1 MINYYF
7 HKQRSWP
14 RPLIKLIMLMKL
26 SFFMVLITCL
36 NVSANVYSQEKVSI
50 DVKSTSIENI
60 LKTIEK
66 QSSYHFV
73 YSSNFV
79 PAAKTV
85 SLTVKDALVNDVLKQ
100 ILKDTDLKFS
110 ISGTGLV
117 VISNQNATMN
127 EVLIS
132 GSVKDSLGVA
142 MPGVTVLV
150 KGTKKGTSTD
160 AQGRFTLS
168 VPEKAVL
175 VFSLVGYQTIERA
188 VPAGSKIMNVLMG
201 ESKNNL
207 DDVVVVGYGTST
219 KRKINSAVSSL
230 AMDKVAPLPVQSIN
244 DAVAGR
250 VPGLIVTSS
259 AGSPGTKSTIS
270 IRGGG
275 TPLYVI
281 DNQVR
286 SQNDFENLNPNDIES
301 YSVLK
306 DVGATALYGQQ
317 AANGIIMVTTKK
329 GKDGK
334 VDINYSFNQIYSSP
348 TLFPKKLSSYE
359 NLNSINQVYLGEG
372 KPQPTSDAILALYK
386 DQSQP
391 FLYPNTDWQAIALKK
406 RALEQRHDLSVT
418 SGTKELTYY
427 ASGSY
432 FKQGTNLKTDNNYN
446 ERYTYRL
453 NTVSDFDKIHLKVT
467 TGLDGYVENNSVPN
481 SGTAGTYA
489 GIYQH
494 IQQKA
499 SKDLAYNEFGL
510 PYSGT
515 TDNPAVELSSLSG
528 YNRNS
533 SRIFNSILGLDYA
546 APFLPGLN
554 LKATGSYN
562 MWNSIGKYWNVSAPS
577 YLLNS
582 TVAIPGGA
590 PSLSGT
596 RGDGTTFTLQG
607 FVTYNKSFGHHNID
621 FTGVYE
627 QSKLTSNS
635 LFAGRRNYQIIYD
648 QFNAGPTVDQQAG
661 GSEYET
667 ARAGYVGRLSYNYKS
682 KYFVDG
688 TIRYDGNSAFPK
700 GQQWGAFYSLSGGYI
715 LSEENFMKGL
725 KEKHILDYLKV
736 RGSFGLVGE
745 LGGSAVDGDGNNL
758 YAYVPGYTVDAN
770 AWVVNGNL
778 VQGTSEPGS
787 LASNTFS
794 WYDDRERNIGVD
806 FASLNNRLTASVD
819 YFYKRTTGYVTADPR
834 FSATLGIGLP
844 PVNLKA
850 AALRREGTEF
860 SLAWNDKVSD
870 FTYKVGLN
878 FTYFNELWE
887 RTTDENENAL
897 KNPYTRISGR
907 DGSFFGTQG
916 YNNLGFYTNNGD
928 LLSGPRRITSVNVV
942 AGDLKY
948 ADNNGDGKID
958 GSDFRNMGSNTKPR
972 INYGLTMDLG
982 YKGFFLSAVVMGSGN
997 RDRYLGSIIQ
1007 GTSSQGILIYGF
1019 QQDYWR
1025 QDNTDALFPRQV
1037 SSAGVN
1043 GNNNG
1048 VTSDFWILK
1057 SKFLRLKYLQFGYD
1071 FKNSLLKNSP
1081 LKNCKLFFSG
1091 TNLFTSSKSMDY
1103 FIDPESD
1110 PNNENYPIQRTVSFG
1125 LNIGF

>member
-1 MINYYF
+1 
-7 HKQRSWP
+7 
-14 RPLIKLIMLMKL
+14 MKL
-26 SFFMVLITCL
+26 TFFMVLITCL
-36 NVSANVYSQEKVSI
+36 NVSAKVFSQEKVSI
-50 DVKSTSIENI
+50 DVKNTSIENV

-73 YSSNFV
+73 YSPNFV
-79 PAAKTV
+79 PASKNI
-85 SLTVKDALVNDVLKQ
+85 SLTVKDALVGDILKQ
-100 ILKDTDLKFS
+100 ILKESGLNFS

-117 VISNQNATMN
+117 VISNQNSAMN
-127 EVLIS
+127 EVVIT
-132 GSVKDSLGVA
+132 GSVKDSAGVA
-142 MPGVTVLV
+142 MPGVSVIV
-150 KGTKKGTSTD
+150 KGSKKGTSTD
-160 AQGRFTLS
+160 ALGKYAIS
-168 VPEKAVL
+168 AAEKSVL
-175 VFSLVGYQTIERA
+175 VFSLVGYQTVERSVSA
-188 VPAGSKIMNVLMG
+188 NTKIINVILG
-201 ESKNNL
+201 ESQNIL
-207 DDVVVVGYGTST
+207 DNIVVVGYGTST
-219 KRKINSAVSSL
+219 KRKINSAISSL

-250 VPGLIVTSS
+250 VPGLIVTSA

-317 AANGIIMVTTKK
+317 GANGIIMVTTKK

-334 VDINYSFNQIYSSP
+334 VDINYSFNQIFSSP

-359 NLNSINQVYLGEG
+359 NLNSINEVYRAEG
-372 KPQPTSDAILALYK
+372 RTQPITDAILGLYK

-391 FLYPNTDWQAIALKK
+391 FLYPNTDWQKLALKK
-406 RALEQRHDLSVT
+406 YGLENRHDLSVT

-432 FKQGTNLKTDNNYN
+432 FRQGTNLKTDNNYN

-453 NTVSDFDKIHLKVT
+453 NTVSEFDKIHLKVT
-467 TGLDGYVENNSVPN
+467 TGLDGYVENNRVPN
-481 SGTAGTYA
+481 SNTAGSYA

-499 SKDLAYNEFGL
+499 SKDLAVNEFGL

-515 TDNPAVELSSLSG
+515 TDNPVVELSPLSG
-528 YNRNS
+528 YNKNS

-562 MWNSIGKYWNVSAPS
+562 MWNSIGKSWNVSAPS

-582 TVAIPGGA
+582 TVAIPAGA

-596 RGDGTTFTLQG
+596 RGDGTTFNLQG
-607 FVTYNKSFGHHNID
+607 FVTYNKTFGDHSID

-627 QSKLTSNS
+627 QSKTTSNS
-635 LFAGRRNYQIIYD
+635 LSAVRRNYQIIYD
-648 QFNAGPTVDQQAG
+648 QFNAGPTVDQQAN

-700 GQQWGAFYSLSGGYI
+700 HKRWGTFYSLSGGYT

-725 KEKHILDYLKV
+725 KEQHILDYLKI
-736 RGSFGLVGE
+736 RGSFGLVGQ
-745 LGGSAVDGDGNNL
+745 LGGSAVSNGVNL
-758 YAYVPGYTVDAN
+758 YAYVPGYSVDAN

-787 LASNTFS
+787 LASNNFS
-794 WYDDRERNIGVD
+794 WYSDRERNIGID
-806 FASLNNRLTASVD
+806 LASLNSRLTASMD

-834 FSATLGIGLP
+834 FSSTLGIGLP
-844 PVNLKA
+844 PINFKE
-850 AALRREGTEF
+850 AALRREGAELG
-860 SLAWNDKVSD
+860 LAWDDKVSD
-870 FTYKVGLN
+870 FSYKVGLN
-878 FTYFNELWE
+878 FTYFNEVWE
-887 RTTDENENAL
+887 RTTNEDENAL
-897 KNPYTRISGR
+897 KNPYSRISGT
-907 DGSFFGTQG
+907 DLGFLQQG
-916 YNNLGFYTNNGD
+916 YNNLGFYTNNAD
-928 LLSGPRRITSVNVV
+928 LLTGPRRITSVNVV
-942 AGDLKY
+942 AGDLRY

-958 GSDFRNMGSNTKPR
+958 GSDFRNVGSNTKPR
-972 INYGLTMDLG
+972 INYGLTMDFG

-1019 QQDYWR
+1019 QQDYWKP
-1025 QDNTDALFPRQV
+1025 DNTDALFPRQV

-1043 GNNNG
+1043 GGNNG
-1048 VTSDFWILK
+1048 VGSDFWVLK

-1071 FKNSLLKNSP
+1071 FKHSLLKRSV

-1091 TNLFTSSKSMDY
+1091 TNLLTSSKSMDY

-1110 PNNENYPIQRTVSFG
+1110 QNNENYPIQRTVSFG

>member
-1 MINYYF
+1 
-7 HKQRSWP
+7 
-14 RPLIKLIMLMKL
+14 MKL
-26 SFFMVLITCL
+26 AFFTVLITCL
-36 NVSANVYSQEKVSI
+36 NVSANVFSQEKVSI
-50 DVKSTSIENI
+50 DVKSSSIENV
-60 LKTIEK
+60 LKAIEK
-66 QSSYHFV
+66 QSHYHFV

-79 PAAKTV
+79 PTSKNIN
-85 SLTVKDALVNDVLKQ
+85 LTVKDGLVTDVLKQ
-100 ILKDTDLKFS
+100 ILRETDLKFS
-110 ISGTGLV
+110 ISNTGLV
-117 VISNQNATMN
+117 VISNPFASINDQ
-127 EVLIS
+127 VIS
-132 GSVKDSLGVA
+132 GSVKDSAGLV
-142 MPGVTVLV
+142 MPGVTILV

-160 AQGRFTLS
+160 AQGKYTIS
-168 VPEKAVL
+168 VPERSVL
-175 VFSLVGYQTIERA
+175 IFSLVGYQTQER
-188 VPAGSKIMNVLMG
+188 VVTAGTKTINVVMG
-201 ESKNNL
+201 ERKNIL

-230 AMDKVAPLPVQSIN
+230 SMEKVAPLPVQSIN

-250 VPGLIVTSS
+250 VPGLIVTSA
-259 AGSPGTKSTIS
+259 AGSPGAKSSIS

-317 AANGIIMVTTKK
+317 GANGIIMVTTKK

-334 VDINYSFNQIYSSP
+334 VDINYSFNQIFSSP
-348 TLFPKKLSSYE
+348 TLFPKKLSSFE
-359 NLNSINQVYLGEG
+359 NLSSINEVYRAEG
-372 KPQPTSDAILALYK
+372 RTQPISEAILALYK

-391 FLYPNTDWQAIALKK
+391 FLYPNTDWQALTLKK
-406 RALEQRHDLSVT
+406 HALEQRHDLSVT
-418 SGTKELTYY
+418 SGTKALTYY

-453 NTVSDFDKIHLKVT
+453 NTVSEFEKIHLKVT
-467 TGLDGYVENNSVPN
+467 TGLDGYVENNVVPY

-499 SKDLAYNEFGL
+499 SKDLAMNEFGL

-515 TDNPAVELSSLSG
+515 TDNPVVELSPLSG

-533 SRIFNSILGLDYA
+533 SRIFNGILGLDYA

-562 MWNSIGKYWNVSAPS
+562 MWNSIGKLWSVSAPS

-582 TVAIPGGA
+582 TVAIPGAA

-596 RGDGTTFTLQG
+596 RGDGTNFNLQG
-607 FVTYNKSFGHHNID
+607 FVTYNKAFGDHNID

-635 LFAGRRNYQIIYD
+635 LFASRRNYQIIYD
-648 QFNAGPTVDQQAG
+648 QFNAGPTVDQEG
-661 GSEYET
+661 SGSEYET

-700 GQQWGAFYSLSGGYI
+700 DRRWGTFYSVSGGYI
-715 LSEENFMKGL
+715 VSEENFMNSL
-725 KEKHILDYLKV
+725 KEKHILDYLKI
-736 RGSFGLVGE
+736 RGSFGLVGQ
-745 LGGSAVDGDGNNL
+745 LGGSAVSNGTNL
-758 YAYVPGYTVDAN
+758 YAYVPGYSVNAN
-770 AWVVNGNL
+770 AWAVNGNL

-787 LASNTFS
+787 LASKNFS
-794 WYDDRERNIGVD
+794 WYSDRERNIGLD
-806 FASLNNRLTASVD
+806 LASLNSRLTASVD
-819 YFYKRTTGYVTADPR
+819 YFYKRTTGYVTADPK

-844 PVNLKA
+844 PINFKE
-850 AALRREGTEF
+850 AALRREGAEF
-860 SLAWNDKVSD
+860 GLAWDDKVRD
-870 FTYKVGLN
+870 FSYKVGLN

-887 RTTDENENAL
+887 RTTNEDENAL
-897 KNPYTRISGR
+897 KNPYTRISGT
-907 DGSFFGTQG
+907 DQGFLQTG
-916 YNNLGFYTNNGD
+916 YNNLGFYGNNAD
-928 LLSGPRRITSVNVV
+928 LLMGARRISSVNVV
-942 AGDLKY
+942 AGDLIY

-958 GSDFRNMGSNTKPR
+958 ASDFRNIGSNTKPR
-972 INYGLTMDLG
+972 INYGVTMDFG

-997 RDRYLGSIIQ
+997 RDRYLGPIIQ
-1007 GTSSQGILIYGF
+1007 GTSAQGILIYGF

-1025 QDNTDALFPRQV
+1025 ADNTDALFPRQV

-1043 GNNNG
+1043 GGNNG
-1048 VTSDFWILK
+1048 AGSDFWVLK

-1071 FKNSLLKNSP
+1071 FKNSVLKNSP

-1091 TNLFTSSKSMDY
+1091 TNLLTSSKSMDY

-1110 PNNENYPIQRTVSFG
+1110 QNNENYPIQRTFSFG